1 MNFLEFVL
9 AIVIVATIGRAVQ
22 AYLRRDTVLLPGS
35 GDPQESARLRQE
47 VQFLKERIAVLERLA
62 TEDTGAKALDR
73 QIEALRDQK

>member
-1 MNFLEFVL
+1 MNVYEFVL
-9 AIVIVATIGRAVQ
+9 AIIIVATIGKAVRAYFGREAVVLPE
-22 AYLRRDTVLLPGS
+22 ASDT
-35 GDPQESARLRQE
+35 QESNRLRQE